1 MAKNSGS
8 SLFGFVAGAAAGALL
23 GVLFAPDKGRNTR
36 ERLSYK
42 LDKYREELED
52 LIEDLLEER
61 KVAVT
66 AAKSEGQKVIDD
78 AIKHAE
84 ELMGEV
90 DALKERIS
98 TPVLDDEEE
107 V

>member
-1 MAKNSGS
+1 MAKNGGNSF
-8 SLFGFVAGAAAGALL
+8 LGFVAGAAAGALL

-42 LDKYREELED
+42 LDKYREDLED
-52 LIEDLLEER
+52 LVEDLMEER
-61 KVAVT
+61 KIAVT

-90 DALKERIS
+90 DALKERIAE
-98 TPVLDDEEE
+98 PILEDDNE
-107 V
+107 

>member
-1 MAKNSGS
+1 MAKNGNSF
-8 SLFGFVAGAAAGALL
+8 LGFVAGAAAGALL

-52 LIEDLLEER
+52 IVEELMEER
-61 KVAVT
+61 KTAVT
-66 AAKSEGQKVIDD
+66 AAKSEGQRVIDD
-78 AIKHAE
+78 AIKSAE

-90 DALKERIS
+90 DALKERIAE
-98 TPVLDDEEE
+98 PILEEE
-107 V
+107 GE

>member
-1 MAKNSGS
+1 MAKNGGNSF
-8 SLFGFVAGAAAGALL
+8 LGFVAGAAAGALL

-42 LDKYREELED
+42 LDKYREDLED
-52 LIEDLLEER
+52 LVEDLMEER
-61 KVAVT
+61 NIAVT

-78 AIKHAE
+78 AIKRAE

-90 DALKERIS
+90 DAIKESIAE
-98 TPVLDDEEE
+98 PVLEDDNE
-107 V
+107 

>member
-1 MAKNSGS
+1 MAKNGGNSF
-8 SLFGFVAGAAAGALL
+8 LGFVAGAAAGALL

-42 LDKYREELED
+42 LDKYREDLED
-52 LIEDLLEER
+52 LVEDLVEER
-61 KVAVT
+61 KIAVT

-78 AIKHAE
+78 AIKRAE

-90 DALKERIS
+90 DAIKESIAE
-98 TPVLDDEEE
+98 PALEDDNE
-107 V
+107 

>member
-1 MAKNSGS
+1 MAKNGGNSF
-8 SLFGFVAGAAAGALL
+8 LGFVAGAAAGALL

-42 LDKYREELED
+42 LDKYREDLED
-52 LIEDLLEER
+52 LVEDLMEER
-61 KVAVT
+61 NIAVT

-78 AIKHAE
+78 AIKRAE

-90 DALKERIS
+90 DAIKESIAE
-98 TPVLDDEEE
+98 PILEDDNE
-107 V
+107 